1 MHLVDVTPNC
11 FAPILNLTYVGIRR
25 NREQMPLTSKRK
37 PPKQAIKQAPTPRI
51 SMRCCA
57 PRDVEKS
64 ARHRDWIFHSR
75 FRMRILFFEKRSLL
89 YILAPEHF
97 IGGHAL
103 RQ

>member
-1 MHLVDVTPNC
+1 
-11 FAPILNLTYVGIRR
+11 
-25 NREQMPLTSKRK
+25 
-37 PPKQAIKQAPTPRI
+37 
-51 SMRCCA
+51 MRCCA